1 MRKFKK
7 IAALTLVAAMAAS
20 AFVGCSSSSGSSAA
34 GGANTDPTEPVTDAS
49 GEEISYRDQL
59 KEKTYDGEGSVLNI
73 YVWNDEFI
81 SRLSDH
87 FPGYEKI
94 DATNGK
100 IGNVEVRFTKVENT
114 DNKYQ
119 NNLDDTLLANG
130 ANQENASADDK
141 IDIFLVEAD
150 YALKY
155 VDTDYTMN
163 LADLGIT
170 DADLP
175 NQYQYT
181 KDAVT
186 DSNGNLKGISWQGC
200 PGLLVYRR
208 DMAKEVLGTD
218 DPAEVQKAVS
228 DWDTF
233 ADTAAKMAEAGY
245 HMTSSV
251 NDTYRVFSN
260 NVTSK
265 WVEDGTINIDDN
277 IKAWVDMSKEM
288 VDAGQ
293 TGTHAL
299 WSDDWSKGFY
309 QDGNVFCYF
318 GPAWL
323 IDFSMECDQEGSV
336 GYDGGWAVTE
346 GPQGFFWGGTW
357 ICAAAGTDNQE
368 LVKDIMLCLT
378 SDEETMTQIVEKDH
392 DFVNN
397 SVVMEAKATDS
408 SFGDEYLGG
417 QNPIALFCNGIE
429 TVSLE
434 NITSYDQGCN
444 EEFQNTMKNYFDGN
458 YATYEEALDAFY
470 EAIKVKYPALNVPE

>member
-323 IDFSMECDQEGSV
+323 IDFSMACDQEGSV

-378 SDEETMTQIVEKDH
+378 ADEETMTQIVEKDH

-444 EEFQNTMKNYFDGN
+444 EEFQNAMKGYFDGN

-470 EAIKVKYPALNVPE
+470 EAIKVKYPAINIPE

>member
-323 IDFSMECDQEGSV
+323 IDFSMACDQEGSV

>member
-34 GGANTDPTEPVTDAS
+34 GGANSDPTEPVTDAS

-323 IDFSMECDQEGSV
+323 IDFSMACDQEGSV

>member
-293 TGTHAL
+293 TGTHVL

-323 IDFSMECDQEGSV
+323 IDFSMACDQEGSV

>member
-309 QDGNVFCYF
+309 EDGNVFCYF

-323 IDFSMECDQEGSV
+323 IDFSMACDQEGSV

>member
-293 TGTHAL
+293 TGTHEL

-323 IDFSMECDQEGSV
+323 IDFSMACDQEGSV